1 MKKIS
6 ALMVA
11 AFFLTSVFIGMAL
24 ADVTRITKEELKAKM
39 EKGEEIIILDT
50 RWSYDSSK
58 VKIKGAI
65 RIAPN
70 EVETRYKE
78 LPRDKEII
86 TYCT

>member
-6 ALMVA
+6 ALIVA

-39 EKGEEIIILDT
+39 EKGEKIVILDT

>member
-6 ALMVA
+6 ALIVA
-11 AFFLTSVFIGMAL
+11 AFFLTSVFISMAL
-24 ADVTRITKEELKAKM
+24 ADVTRITKEELMAKM
-39 EKGEEIIILDT
+39 EKGEEMLILDT
-50 RWSYDSSK
+50 RWSYDLSK